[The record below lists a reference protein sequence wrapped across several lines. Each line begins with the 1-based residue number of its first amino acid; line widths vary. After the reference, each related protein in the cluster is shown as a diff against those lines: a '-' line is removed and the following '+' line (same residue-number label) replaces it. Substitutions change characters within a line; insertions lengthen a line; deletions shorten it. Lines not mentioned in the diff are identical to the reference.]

1 MSVNQLLST
10 VVLVAFIVTL
20 VLAVGSYLAYKSR
33 ERRRP
38 RGAGAG
44 DGDAPVFF
52 ERVFPAGRREP
63 TESAERASAG
73 VAPGAGDGSAT
84 R

>member
-1 MSVNQLLST
+1 MSINQLLST
-10 VVLVAFIVTL
+10 VILVAFIVTL

-44 DGDAPVFF
+44 DGDTPVFF
-52 ERVFPAGRREP
+52 ERVYPTGRADATVR
-63 TESAERASAG
+63 G
-73 VAPGAGDGSAT
+73 GGGA